1 MRTVPAPTAR
11 VVYFVSLF
19 PCWSETFIVREI
31 LELLGLGVDV
41 RIVSLKRHCEPMVQ
55 SDAQSLLDRV
65 IYPRPGVRGAIR
77 ALGEVLRRPHRAAVD
92 LAQIAGGLLRHPAS
106 LIKSLV
112 VWWRTLGLLADL
124 RPLRPTHLHAHW
136 ATYPS
141 TAALIASRRMG
152 VRFSFTA
159 HAHDIFVEDHLLAAK
174 MKQAAFCVTISR
186 FNQRFLAAAVSS
198 EASNRTRVIHCG
210 VSPANY
216 AFAPDGRQQGLIVAV
231 GRLDE
236 VKGFSHLIDACCL
249 LRRSR
254 VPFDCVV
261 IGDGPQ
267 RSTLERQI
275 ASHGLADCVRLLGA
289 CPQEEVR
296 RYLSIASVFA
306 LPSVVAACGNRD
318 GIPVALMEAM
328 ACGVPV
334 VSTRVSGIPELVEH
348 ESEGLLAEPADAVD
362 LARCIERQLTEPEAA
377 RAMAARARYKIESE
391 FNVVTESRKLYAAIV

>member
-1 MRTVPAPTAR
+1 MRSVPAPTAR

-31 LELLGLGVDV
+31 LELVGLGVDV
-41 RIVSLKRHCEPMVQ
+41 RIVSLKPHVEPMVQ
-55 SDAQSLLDRV
+55 SDARSLLDRV
-65 IYPRPGVRGAIR
+65 IYPRPGVRGAMQSL
-77 ALGEVLRRPHRAAVD
+77 AEMFRRPRGTIAD
-92 LAQIAGGLLRHPAS
+92 LAQIVGGLRRHPAS
-106 LIKSLV
+106 LVKSLV

-124 RPLRPTHLHAHW
+124 RSLRPTHLHAHW
-136 ATYPS
+136 ATFPS

-159 HAHDIFVEDHLLAAK
+159 HAHDIFVENHLLAAK
-174 MKQAAFCVTISR
+174 ISQAAFCVTISK
-186 FNQRFLAAAVSS
+186 FNQRFLATTVSS
-198 EASNRTRVIHCG
+198 EASNRTCVIHCG
-210 VSPANY
+210 VSPASY
-216 AFAPDGRQQGLIVAV
+216 AFAPDGRQHGLIVAV

-236 VKGFSHLIDACCL
+236 VKGFSHLVDACSL

-261 IGDGPQ
+261 IGDGPR
-267 RSTLERQI
+267 RSALERQI
-275 ASHGLADCVRLLGA
+275 AARGLADCVKLLGA
-289 CPQEEVR
+289 CPQEEVQ

-334 VSTRVSGIPELVEH
+334 VSTRVSGIPELIEH
-348 ESEGLLAEPADAVD
+348 EWDGLLAEPADATD
-362 LARCIERQLTEPEAA
+362 LARCIERQLAQPEIA
-377 RAMAARARYKIESE
+377 RTMAARARLKIESE